1 MVEETFKIKA
11 DTSDAVDQIE
21 KLQKQ
26 VEQLQKEVAK
36 GNEQTKNG
44 LDAVESS
51 SKDVSKGIS
60 AIGTSMKAIGIGLI
74 ISAFGK
80 LKEVFKG
87 NQVVMDGFN
96 TAFEFISIALNDLVN
111 FLINNTSGVVDFFK
125 AIFSDP
131 KQAMQDFADAF
142 KRNIQERFDSYL
154 DTLGYLASAIKKVFS
169 GDFKGALEDV
179 KSAGKESL
187 DVLTGVNNT
196 FDKGKELV
204 EKSAKA
210 IKEYATETFN
220 SAKQNVELAKSSE
233 LASAQTQILIEK
245 YDRQAESL
253 RQIRDD
259 ERKTIAER
267 IEANNKLNDVLA
279 KQENE
284 MLKLADIQIRSAQV
298 EFNKN
303 KTIENQIALLEAQA
317 NKEGIL
323 AQITGF
329 RSEQLSNEMALQREQ
344 IELTNSQSESRN
356 ALAIESE
363 RFNAELI
370 DNEVLKLEKLQEIAT
385 KEREL
390 EQQRLEALIETTNAG
405 TQARIDAQIQL
416 DEFNERS
423 RQEEMQG
430 IKDLEIAKRDQRATT
445 FDQLIELA
453 GAESK
458 VGRALLIAKQ
468 GLALKEMIMEAKKT
482 LTFSKMA
489 VAKTSVATAEGTAQT
504 SKIGFPQNIPMLVGY
519 AVQVAG
525 IMSAIKSATQKA
537 GSVAGSFGAG
547 GSVGSPSAS
556 APISN
561 APNFNVVGSSG
572 SNQLADVIAG
582 QTQEP
587 IKAFVVANDVTTA
600 QSLENNIVQGASI
613 G

>member
-11 DTSDAVDQIE
+11 DTSNAVDQIE

-26 VEQLQKEVAK
+26 VEDLQDEVAK
-36 GNEQTKNG
+36 GNEQTKKG

-60 AIGTSMKAIGIGLI
+60 AIGTSLKAIGIGLI

-80 LKEVFKG
+80 LKEVFEQ
-87 NQVVMDGFN
+87 NQFVMDAFN
-96 TAFEFISIALNDLVN
+96 TAFEVVSIAMNDFVN
-111 FLINNTSGVVDFFK
+111 FLVSNTSKVVGFFDSAFKDPLGNIEKLSFIIKKGLIDRFNQFVESLGYVGK
-125 AIFSDP
+125 AIGQF
-131 KQAMQDFADAF
+131 FTGNF
-142 KRNIQERFDSYL
+142 
-154 DTLGYLASAIKKVFS
+154 V
-169 GDFKGALEDV
+169 GALETVKKAGVEMVDV
-179 KSAGKESL
+179 VTGKDGGLQTIKE
-187 DVLTGVNNT
+187 T
-196 FDKGKELV
+196 FDDV
-204 EKSAKA
+204 SKSVKD
-210 IKEYATETFN
+210 YATETLK
-220 SAKQNVELAKSSE
+220 SAKQNVALAKSSE

-245 YDRQAESL
+245 YDRQSESL

-267 IEANNKLNDVLA
+267 VEANNKLNDVLA

-284 MLKLADIQIRSAQV
+284 MLKLADIQIKSAQV
-298 EFNKN
+298 EFDKN
-303 KTIENQIALLEAQA
+303 KTIENQVALLEAQA

-356 ALAIESE
+356 ALAIEGE

-416 DEFNERS
+416 DEFNEAS

-430 IKDLEIAKRDQRATT
+430 NKDLEIAKRDQRATT
-445 FDQLIELA
+445 FDQLIQLA

-489 VAKTSVATAEGTAQT
+489 IAKTSVATAEGTAQT
-504 SKIGFPQNIPMLVGY
+504 SKIGFPQNIPMLIGY

-572 SNQLADVIAG
+572 ENQLADVIAG
-582 QTQEP
+582 QTQKP
-587 IKAFVVANDVTTA
+587 VQAFVVANDVTTA

>member
-26 VEQLQKEVAK
+26 VEELQDEVAK
-36 GNEQTKNG
+36 GNEQTKKG

-80 LKEVFKG
+80 LKEVFEQ
-87 NQVVMDGFN
+87 NQFVMDAFN
-96 TAFEFISIALNDLVN
+96 TAFEVVSIAMNDFVN
-111 FLINNTSGVVDFFK
+111 FLISNTSGIVDFFK

-154 DTLGYLASAIKKVFS
+154 DTLGFLASAIKKVFS

-187 DVLTGVNNT
+187 DVLTGVNDT

-210 IKEYATETFN
+210 VKEYATETFN
-220 SAKQNVELAKSSE
+220 SAKQNVALAKSSE

-245 YDRQAESL
+245 NDRQAESL

-267 IEANNKLNDVLA
+267 VEANNKLNDVLA

-284 MLKLADIQIRSAQV
+284 MLKLADIQIKSAQV
-298 EFNKN
+298 EFDKN
-303 KTIENQIALLEAQA
+303 KTIENQVALLEAQA

-416 DEFNERS
+416 DEFNEAS

-504 SKIGFPQNIPMLVGY
+504 SKIGFPQNIPMLIGY

-547 GSVGSPSAS
+547 GSVGSPTAS
-556 APISN
+556 APVSN

>member
-1 MVEETFKIKA
+1 
-11 DTSDAVDQIE
+11 
-21 KLQKQ
+21 
-26 VEQLQKEVAK
+26 
-36 GNEQTKNG
+36 
-44 LDAVESS
+44 
-51 SKDVSKGIS
+51 
-60 AIGTSMKAIGIGLI
+60 
-74 ISAFGK
+74 
-80 LKEVFKG
+80 
-87 NQVVMDGFN
+87 
-96 TAFEFISIALNDLVN
+96 
-111 FLINNTSGVVDFFK
+111 
-125 AIFSDP
+125 
-131 KQAMQDFADAF
+131 
-142 KRNIQERFDSYL
+142 
-154 DTLGYLASAIKKVFS
+154 
-169 GDFKGALEDV
+169 
-179 KSAGKESL
+179 
-187 DVLTGVNNT
+187 
-196 FDKGKELV
+196 LV

-210 IKEYATETFN
+210 VKDYATETFN

-233 LASAQTQILIEK
+233 LASSQTQILIEK

-253 RQIRDD
+253 RQTRDD
-259 ERKTIAER
+259 ERKTIAQR
-267 IEANNKLNDVLA
+267 IEANNKLNDVLT
-279 KQENE
+279 KQEDE
-284 MLKLADIQIRSAQV
+284 MKKLADIQIESAQV
-298 EFNKN
+298 EFDKN
-303 KTIENQIALLEAQA
+303 ETIENQIALLEAQA

-323 AQITGF
+323 SQITGL
-329 RSEQLSNEMALQREQ
+329 RSEQLSNEMALQKEQ
-344 IELTNSQSESRN
+344 IELTNSQLESRN
-356 ALAIESE
+356 ALAIEGE

-416 DEFNERS
+416 DEFNEAS

-482 LTFSKMA
+482 LTFAKLS
-489 VAKTSVATAEGTAQT
+489 VAKTSVATTEGVGQTA
-504 SKIGFPQNIPMLVGY
+504 KIGFPQNIPMLIGY

-547 GSVGSPSAS
+547 GSVGSPTAS

-572 SNQLADVIAG
+572 ENQLADVIAG
-582 QTQEP
+582 QTQKP
-587 IKAFVVANDVTTA
+587 VQAFVVANDVTTA